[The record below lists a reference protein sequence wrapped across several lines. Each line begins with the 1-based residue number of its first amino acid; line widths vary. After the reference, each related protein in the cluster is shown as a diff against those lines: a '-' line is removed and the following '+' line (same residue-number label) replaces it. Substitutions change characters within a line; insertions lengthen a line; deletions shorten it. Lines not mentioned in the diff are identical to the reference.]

1 MRRQIVSTDNAPKA
15 LGPYSQAVTVEAPRL
30 VFCSGQISIDP
41 ATGDLVQGDI
51 RKQAEQVL
59 RNLNAVL
66 EAAGSSLERSIKITV
81 YLKNMEDYAAFNSA
95 YAAFFKSDPPARA
108 VVGASQLPKDALVEM
123 DAIAAV

>member
-15 LGPYSQAVTVEAPRL
+15 IGPYSQAVTVEASSL

-41 ATGDLVQGDI
+41 ATGDLVKGDI

-66 EAAGSSLERSIKITV
+66 EAAGSSLERSVRITV
-81 YLKNMEDYAAFNSA
+81 YLKNMEDYAAVNSA
-95 YAAFFKSDPPARA
+95 YAEFFKSDPPARA
-108 VVGASQLPKDALVEM
+108 VVGAAQLPKDALVEM
-123 DAIAAV
+123 DAIAIV

>member
-15 LGPYSQAVTVEAPRL
+15 IGPYSQAVKVEATRL

-51 RKQAEQVL
+51 REQAEQVL
-59 RNLNAVL
+59 GNLNAVL

-81 YLKNMEDYAAFNSA
+81 YLKNMEDYAAFNSV
-95 YAAFFKSDPPARA
+95 YAEFFKSDPPARA
-108 VVGASQLPKDALVEM
+108 VVGATQLPKDALVEI
-123 DAIAAV
+123 DAIATL

>member
-15 LGPYSQAVTVEAPRL
+15 IGPYSQAVTVEAARL

-41 ATGDLVQGDI
+41 ATGNLVEGDI

-81 YLKNMEDYAAFNSA
+81 YLKNMEDYAAFNSV

-108 VVGASQLPKDALVEM
+108 VVGAAQLPKDALVEI
-123 DAIAAV
+123 DAIAAI

>member
-15 LGPYSQAVTVEAPRL
+15 IGPYSQAVTVETPRL

-41 ATGDLVQGDI
+41 ATGDLVEGDI
-51 RKQAEQVL
+51 SRQAEQVL

-66 EAAGSSLERSIKITV
+66 EAAGSSLEQSIKITV
-81 YLKNMEDYAAFNSA
+81 YLKNMEDYAAFNGV

-108 VVGASQLPKDALVEM
+108 VVGAAQLPKDALVEM
-123 DAIAAV
+123 DAIATV